1 MRIALVGSADWNL
14 CSRMWCLLLVRKV
27 TRGRDVKRFLACV
40 RLGLV
45 RMQSVF
51 SLLGRGSR
59 PLSVS
64 LSSTMVR
71 YLASTRT
78 EKGVKDL

>member
-40 RLGLV
+40 RLALV
-45 RMQSVF
+45 RMESVF
-51 SLLGRGSR
+51 SLLGRSR